1 MDTFEQALK
10 VAKSYGIS
18 DGVRIESIGTQI
30 NVTGKYFKLYFDV
43 EDEELFIVVTS
54 STSYE
59 EPVIFEMLYDE
70 AAAFQNMEEEL
81 RPLLHEC
88 IKELNNSL

>member
-1 MDTFEQALK
+1 MNSFEQVLK
-10 VAKSYGIS
+10 VANSYGIS
-18 DGVRIESIGTQI
+18 DGVKVESMGMQI
-30 NVTGKYFKLYFDV
+30 NVTGKYFGLYFDV
-43 EDEELFIVVTS
+43 EDEELFITIT

-81 RPLLHEC
+81 RPLLHKC
-88 IKELNNSL
+88 IKEVNNLL